1 MFPANPW
8 GLYDMH
14 GNVWE
19 WCLDSVRS
27 SYEGGPY
34 DGSAWEDPQA
44 PKELRK
50 INRGGSWTMPPRFC
64 RSAVRGLSRQDAP
77 DGPYDD
83 AGFRVVCLPRSVS
96 GQKPDL
102 QKLDHELEATILWVD
117 DNHDNNRS
125 ERSELE
131 RLGIKVLQAGSTE
144 EAIAVLLDQP
154 IDAIISDMLRHG
166 RPRAGLEMLQEIK
179 AHGRS
184 IPVVFYVGVKRPEL
198 EAEAMGLGAA
208 AVINQRDRL
217 YVAVKSILSKR

>member
-1 MFPANPW
+1 M
-8 GLYDMH
+8 
-14 GNVWE
+14 
-19 WCLDSVRS
+19 
-27 SYEGGPY
+27 
-34 DGSAWEDPQA
+34 
-44 PKELRK
+44 
-50 INRGGSWTMPPRFC
+50 
-64 RSAVRGLSRQDAP
+64 
-77 DGPYDD
+77 
-83 AGFRVVCLPRSVS
+83 
-96 GQKPDL
+96 
-102 QKLDHELEATILWVD
+102 D
-117 DNHDNNRS
+117 DNHDNSRR

-144 EAIAVLLDQP
+144 EAIAVLWDQP

-217 YVAVKSILSKR
+217 YAMVKSILLKR